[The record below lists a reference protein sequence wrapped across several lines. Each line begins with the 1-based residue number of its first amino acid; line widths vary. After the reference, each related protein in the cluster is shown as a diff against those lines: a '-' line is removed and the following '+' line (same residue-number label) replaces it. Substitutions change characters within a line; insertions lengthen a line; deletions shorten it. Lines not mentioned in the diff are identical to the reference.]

1 MNDQE
6 LWNPVKTHL
15 KTQVKNHGS
24 ENQNWKLLMPYVPGV
39 MYPPTA
45 SPSTFGHF
53 GIDTSSDS
61 DKFVYVWSI
70 VSLTLQFFGVS
81 QTNIFSK
88 MDLPILTRAKPSYT
102 HVFWKK

>member
-1 MNDQE
+1 
-6 LWNPVKTHL
+6 
-15 KTQVKNHGS
+15 
-24 ENQNWKLLMPYVPGV
+24 MPYVPGV

-70 VSLTLQFFGVS
+70 VSLTLQFFEWAK
-81 QTNIFSK
+81 QTYFPRWIYLS
-88 MDLPILTRAKPSYT
+88 
-102 HVFWKK
+102 